1 MPRPDFPRNLND
13 FLDLFPTDRAAFDY
27 IVASRWPNG
36 FRCPKCGGE
45 GFVREDRL
53 AMQCRTRSCQT
64 LTSATA
70 GTAMHRSKVTLRKWM
85 QAAWLLVTDKRG
97 ISSVQLGKQLGVHQE
112 TAYMMLHKLRAAM
125 VAPERTLLRG
135 VVEVDESFINT
146 IPAKPL
152 VAGAVEVRS
161 GTDKRGK
168 AITYLGRIRLRQVGS
183 RDSEDLMRFLIEN
196 VEDGS
201 TVVTDALATYTGGNV
216 NLAGFRHRVE
226 STARGMRTE
235 DVLRHYHLAISN
247 LKTYLAGTYHG
258 AVEMKH
264 LQAYLNEY
272 VFRFNRRKN
281 LPAAFQTLLGIAGQ
295 VEGPEYDQIY
305 AEVGSGEA
313 WTHANPPSREP
324 PDPRGMGMRR
334 RTRRVR

>member
-1 MPRPDFPRNLND
+1 MPRPDFPRNLAE
-13 FLDLFPTDRAAFDY
+13 FLDLVPTDRAAFEY
-27 IVASRWPNG
+27 VVASRWPHG
-36 FRCPKCGGE
+36 FRCPKCGGD
-45 GFVREDRL
+45 GFARTDRL
-53 AMQCRTRSCQT
+53 AMQCRTRTCQT

-70 GTAMHRSKVTLRKWM
+70 GTAMHRSKVSIRKWL
-85 QAAWLLVTDKRG
+85 QAAWLVVTDKRG
-97 ISSVQLGKQLGVHQE
+97 ISSVQLANQLGVHQE

-125 VAPERTLLRG
+125 VAPERTMLRG
-135 VVEVDESFINT
+135 VVEADESFINT

-161 GTDKRGK
+161 GKNKSGK
-168 AITYLGRIRLRQVGS
+168 PVTYLGRIRLRHVGS
-183 RDSEDLMRFLIEN
+183 RDAEDLMRFLIEN

-216 NLAGFRHRVE
+216 ELGGFKHRVE

-235 DVLRHYHLAISN
+235 DVLRHYHLVISN

-272 VFRFNRRKN
+272 VYRFNRRGN
-281 LPAAFQTLLGIAGQ
+281 LPAAFQTLLGIAGS
-295 VEGPEYDQIY
+295 VEGPEYAEIY
-305 AEVGSGEA
+305 APASSAEA
-313 WTHANPPSREP
+313 WVHPNPRRDTERAPLLARQLK
-324 PDPRGMGMRR
+324 RR
-334 RTRRVR
+334 RR